1 MPLSNKPGV
10 AGAVTRFWQRS
21 YASDYISLGFL
32 AAGWVLIQITVKPFH
47 QMFTLDNVS
56 IQHPFAVVERVPVL
70 WSIIYA
76 GIIPLLI
83 IFAWASTFRPDAHK
97 FHITV
102 LGLLVTLTLS
112 SFITDVIKNA
122 VGRPRPDLISRCKP
136 EKGTAEHL
144 LVTFKV
150 CTQTNLHILDEGWR
164 SFPSGHSSFS
174 FGGLGYLSLY
184 VVNYPQA
191 DFDANDPG
199 DFAELQRAAQLSSAA
214 YSGCQNQAFDVTI
227 TKQLDDS
234 DTGTQGFVGYSTTK
248 GRISVVMRGSTSL
261 TDFANDLDVDK
272 TTPTLSGVSFPSGV
286 EVMKGVYDP
295 WSSVH
300 DTVISAVK
308 DLVQQYPNYTLESTG
323 HSLGGS
329 LTYLSYIALAQNFPD
344 KAITSNALA
353 AFPIGNQAFA
363 DFGSTIKGT
372 LRRGNNLNDG
382 VPNMYVDWPF
392 DMVHYG
398 TEIYSSGT
406 ADTTY
411 LCLGERDEA
420 CSAGDGEWGPT
431 IPGHIDSFGIT
442 MLLAGCGHMIASSKS
457 PSPLPSFTQH
467 RKENRSTRP
476 PPPDLCLESDSDFEP
491 SKDYLES
498 IKGRALA
505 TVVEDAR
512 NGGKMTAHLQAQSQQ
527 TGMQSPRDRNTHDA
541 VQPDGRNTVHVDVDK
556 LEREAALQSTG
567 TALGDLMT
575 PSDSDSAS
583 VAGEDNIT
591 IGKRRREAHGHS
603 PGDRGRSMNVDT
615 ETPGASRKL
624 SGGNNGPSVAQ
635 ERTDAEG
642 LSTENAS
649 ALGLGIVSPNLET
662 NGVEAGAVPLLQDG
676 HISNGSSSRS
686 RRESSPR
693 RTHEKEKVL
702 KLSPE
707 KIQELTSSPESIPYR
722 KVPPDDRGHGE
733 LHNMPS
739 LPSRTVQYGSQGEH
753 APSKRPLEELRTPD
767 NRAPRSK
774 ARKEIHLDEPPEFF
788 TSIAQSSST
797 VRHRPHTAR
806 TISTPA
812 STRQR
817 TSSVSNDRLGHSW
830 TQRSKHDRPAP
841 NRIEI
846 EHKSHLPSHIADPN
860 PSPMPQTIPLPP
872 LSIPTYLQLE
882 LSSSRPSPLY
892 IHRSIASD
900 FPYESSRVKIERL
913 QNFFMLPPILEQ
925 VLWFGALA
933 CLDSWL
939 YSFTIL
945 PLRFIKAIYILAHSW
960 AVNVCA
966 EIQFISGFVIK
977 GVGRVWRRRRE
988 AASAK
993 SSEQR
998 GREEE
1003 PGSRSISASS
1013 TKQES
1018 SLSDRDAKRRPS
1030 IPQAD
1035 HIRRIG
1041 RPGNLRHRRQKSI
1054 PSALLPDDKADILK
1068 GLLMIATCCVL
1079 MFFDAS
1085 RVYHWIRGQAAIK
1098 LYVIY
1103 NVLEVSD
1110 RLLSAI
1116 GQDVLECLF
1125 SREALERKP
1134 DGRSKVFRPF
1144 WLFLIALAYTV
1155 IHAISLFYQAITLN
1169 VAVNSYSNALITLLL
1184 SNQFVEIKS
1193 TVFKKFEK
1201 ENLFQLTCADVVER
1215 FQLWLMLIIIASRNI
1230 IETRAFNFFGT
1241 IGPGF
1246 GNGPSA
1252 STNSTPVSTPP
1263 RSSSSILPQ
1272 SFTIFPSSL
1281 FASLS
1286 GANSFFGNL
1295 GQLLGPFLVVLG
1307 SEMLVDW
1314 LKHAYINKFNNT
1326 RPAIYNRFL
1335 DVLAKDYYTN
1345 AFADQNLTRRLG
1357 LPVIPLSCL
1366 FFRVSVQTYQMF
1378 LTAWLPQL
1386 PPSTPSDTT
1395 SLSSIHRHYAP
1406 APSTSAAPFTLKT
1419 AFPNAIS
1426 HITSFFQSVIANATP
1441 SPARSVPVFTII
1453 IVVTCY
1459 AVLLIFKLALGILLL
1474 SFARSRYKAM
1484 KVKEQEELYRSAI
1497 NAGQKSSQ
1505 GSAPSSSRAREFVV
1519 EGGKRVGGW
1528 GVVEVDDDKKRWI
1541 YADDP
1546 EGLKKVRDR
1555 EERDKSGKDTGGD
1568 IEGVKRYEMVA
1579 KRIW

>member
-1 MPLSNKPGV
+1 
-10 AGAVTRFWQRS
+10 
-21 YASDYISLGFL
+21 
-32 AAGWVLIQITVKPFH
+32 
-47 QMFTLDNVS
+47 
-56 IQHPFAVVERVPVL
+56 
-70 WSIIYA
+70 
-76 GIIPLLI
+76 
-83 IFAWASTFRPDAHK
+83 
-97 FHITV
+97 
-102 LGLLVTLTLS
+102 
-112 SFITDVIKNA
+112 
-122 VGRPRPDLISRCKP
+122 
-136 EKGTAEHL
+136 
-144 LVTFKV
+144 
-150 CTQTNLHILDEGWR
+150 
-164 SFPSGHSSFS
+164 
-174 FGGLGYLSLY
+174 
-184 VVNYPQA
+184 
-191 DFDANDPG
+191 
-199 DFAELQRAAQLSSAA
+199 
-214 YSGCQNQAFDVTI
+214 
-227 TKQLDDS
+227 
-234 DTGTQGFVGYSTTK
+234 
-248 GRISVVMRGSTSL
+248 
-261 TDFANDLDVDK
+261 
-272 TTPTLSGVSFPSGV
+272 
-286 EVMKGVYDP
+286 
-295 WSSVH
+295 
-300 DTVISAVK
+300 
-308 DLVQQYPNYTLESTG
+308 
-323 HSLGGS
+323 
-329 LTYLSYIALAQNFPD
+329 
-344 KAITSNALA
+344 
-353 AFPIGNQAFA
+353 
-363 DFGSTIKGT
+363 
-372 LRRGNNLNDG
+372 
-382 VPNMYVDWPF
+382 
-392 DMVHYG
+392 
-398 TEIYSSGT
+398 
-406 ADTTY
+406 
-411 LCLGERDEA
+411 
-420 CSAGDGEWGPT
+420 
-431 IPGHIDSFGIT
+431 
-442 MLLAGCGHMIASSKS
+442 MIASSES
-457 PSPLPSFTQH
+457 SSPLPSFTQH
-467 RKENRSTRP
+467 RKENRNTRP
-476 PPPDLCLESDSDFEP
+476 PPPDLCLESDSDSAP
-491 SKDYLES
+491 SKDNLENPR
-498 IKGRALA
+498 GRVLA
-505 TVVEDAR
+505 TVVEDTR
-512 NGGKMTAHLQAQSQQ
+512 NGANMTAHLQTQSRQIG
-527 TGMQSPRDRNTHDA
+527 TESLRDRNMYDA
-541 VQPDGRNTVHVDVDK
+541 VQPDGRNTAHVDVDK

-567 TALGDLMT
+567 TVLGDLMT

-583 VAGEDNIT
+583 VAGEDKIT
-591 IGKRRREAHGHS
+591 IGKRRRQAHGHS
-603 PGDRGRSMNVDT
+603 PRDRSRSIDVDA
-615 ETPGASRKL
+615 ETPGASRNLTRVSNGL
-624 SGGNNGPSVAQ
+624 SVVQPG
-635 ERTDAEG
+635 TDAEG
-642 LSTENAS
+642 LNTENAS
-649 ALGLGIVSPNLET
+649 ALGLGIVSPDPEKH
-662 NGVEAGAVPLLQDG
+662 GVEAGAVPSLQDERFPDA
-676 HISNGSSSRS
+676 NGSSSRP
-686 RRESSPR
+686 RRESSPG

-722 KVPPDDRGHGE
+722 KAPPEHDKGHGE
-733 LHNMPS
+733 LHNVPS

-767 NRAPRSK
+767 NRTPQTK

-788 TSIAQSSST
+788 ASIAQGSST
-797 VRHRPHTAR
+797 VRHRPHTSR

-812 STRQR
+812 TSRQR
-817 TSSVSNDRLGHSW
+817 TSSVSNERLGHSW
-830 TQRSKHDRPAP
+830 TQRSKHDRPSP

-846 EHKSHLPSHIADPN
+846 EHKNNLPSHIADPN

-900 FPYESSRVKIERL
+900 FPYESSRVKMERL

-945 PLRFIKAIYILAHSW
+945 PLRFIKALYILAHSW
-960 AVNVCA
+960 AVNLCA

-1003 PGSRSISASS
+1003 PGSRSVSTSSS
-1013 TKQES
+1013 TKQDT
-1018 SLSDRDAKRRPS
+1018 SLSDRDVKRRPS
-1030 IPQAD
+1030 IPQPD
-1035 HIRRIG
+1035 HVRRIG

-1068 GLLMIATCCVL
+1068 GLLMITTCCVL

-1241 IGPGF
+1241 IGLGF
-1246 GNGPSA
+1246 GDGPSA

-1419 AFPNAIS
+1419 ALPNAIN

-1459 AVLLIFKLALGILLL
+1459 AVLLIFKLALGICLL

-1484 KVKEQEELYRSAI
+1484 KIKEQEDLYRSALS

-1555 EERDKSGKDTGGD
+1555 EERDKSGKDSGGD

>member
-1 MPLSNKPGV
+1 
-10 AGAVTRFWQRS
+10 
-21 YASDYISLGFL
+21 
-32 AAGWVLIQITVKPFH
+32 
-47 QMFTLDNVS
+47 
-56 IQHPFAVVERVPVL
+56 
-70 WSIIYA
+70 
-76 GIIPLLI
+76 
-83 IFAWASTFRPDAHK
+83 
-97 FHITV
+97 
-102 LGLLVTLTLS
+102 
-112 SFITDVIKNA
+112 
-122 VGRPRPDLISRCKP
+122 
-136 EKGTAEHL
+136 
-144 LVTFKV
+144 
-150 CTQTNLHILDEGWR
+150 
-164 SFPSGHSSFS
+164 
-174 FGGLGYLSLY
+174 
-184 VVNYPQA
+184 
-191 DFDANDPG
+191 
-199 DFAELQRAAQLSSAA
+199 
-214 YSGCQNQAFDVTI
+214 
-227 TKQLDDS
+227 
-234 DTGTQGFVGYSTTK
+234 
-248 GRISVVMRGSTSL
+248 
-261 TDFANDLDVDK
+261 
-272 TTPTLSGVSFPSGV
+272 
-286 EVMKGVYDP
+286 
-295 WSSVH
+295 
-300 DTVISAVK
+300 
-308 DLVQQYPNYTLESTG
+308 
-323 HSLGGS
+323 
-329 LTYLSYIALAQNFPD
+329 
-344 KAITSNALA
+344 
-353 AFPIGNQAFA
+353 
-363 DFGSTIKGT
+363 
-372 LRRGNNLNDG
+372 
-382 VPNMYVDWPF
+382 
-392 DMVHYG
+392 
-398 TEIYSSGT
+398 
-406 ADTTY
+406 
-411 LCLGERDEA
+411 
-420 CSAGDGEWGPT
+420 
-431 IPGHIDSFGIT
+431 
-442 MLLAGCGHMIASSKS
+442 MIASSES

-476 PPPDLCLESDSDFEP
+476 PPPELCLEADNDSVPNKDHFE
-491 SKDYLES
+491 DLR
-498 IKGRALA
+498 GRILA
-505 TVVEDAR
+505 TVAADNL
-512 NGGKMTAHLQAQSQQ
+512 NGGMMMAQLQAEPQQ
-527 TGMQSPRDRNTHDA
+527 VVGTESPRNRDMHDG
-541 VQPDGRNTVHVDVDK
+541 VQPDGRNMMHVDVDK
-556 LEREAALQSTG
+556 LEREAALQSAG
-567 TALGDLMT
+567 SVLGDLTT
-575 PSDSDSAS
+575 PLDSHSAP
-583 VAGEDNIT
+583 VAGEDKIT
-591 IGKRRREAHGHS
+591 VAKRRREAPHGS
-603 PGDRGRSMNVDT
+603 PRARGRSV
-615 ETPGASRKL
+615 G
-624 SGGNNGPSVAQ
+624 V
-635 ERTDAEG
+635 DAEFSTTSQDSSRVSNG
-642 LSTENAS
+642 LSDVHAGTDIEEKDTDNGS
-649 ALGLGIVSPNLET
+649 ALGLGLVSPTLTE
-662 NGVEAGAVPLLQDG
+662 NGVEAAAVPSLQDDRFPDV
-676 HISNGSSSRS
+676 NGSPSRP
-686 RRESSPR
+686 RRESSPGR
-693 RTHEKEKVL
+693 IREREKVL

-722 KVPPDDRGHGE
+722 KVSPDHHKGQGDIHDT
-733 LHNMPS
+733 PS
-739 LPSRTVQYGSQGEH
+739 LPSRTVQYGLQGEH
-753 APSKRPLEELRTPD
+753 IPSKRPPEEVRTPD
-767 NRAPRSK
+767 NRAWQTKS
-774 ARKEIHLDEPPEFF
+774 RKEIHLDEPPEFF
-788 TSIAQSSST
+788 ASVAQGSST
-797 VRHRPHTAR
+797 VRHRPHTTR

-817 TSSVSNDRLGHSW
+817 TSSVGNERPAHNW
-830 TQRSKHDRPAP
+830 TQRSKHDRSAP
-841 NRIEI
+841 NRIDI
-846 EHKSHLPSHIADPN
+846 EHKNNLLPSYIADPN

-892 IHRSIASD
+892 IHRSVASD

-945 PLRFIKAIYILAHSW
+945 PLRFIKALYILAHSW
-960 AVNVCA
+960 AVNLYA
-966 EIQFISGFVIK
+966 EVQFISGFVIK

-993 SSEQR
+993 LSEQR
-998 GREEE
+998 GREDE
-1003 PGSRSISASS
+1003 PPSRSVSASS
-1013 TKQES
+1013 SAKQDT
-1018 SLSDRDAKRRPS
+1018 SLSDRETKPRS
-1030 IPQAD
+1030 NIPQPD
-1035 HIRRIG
+1035 HARRLG
-1041 RPGNLRHRRQKSI
+1041 RPGNTRHRRQKSI

-1246 GNGPSA
+1246 SNGPSA

-1281 FASLS
+1281 FSSLT
-1286 GANSFFGNL
+1286 GANSFLTNL

-1326 RPAIYNRFL
+1326 RPAIYSRFL

-1357 LPVIPLSCL
+1357 LPVVPLSCL

-1378 LTAWLPQL
+1378 LAAWLPQL

-1406 APSTSAAPFTLKT
+1406 SPSPSVTPFTLKT
-1419 AFPNAIS
+1419 AIPNTIN

-1441 SPARSVPVFTII
+1441 SPARSVPVFTVI
-1453 IVVTCY
+1453 IVLTCY
-1459 AVLLIFKLALGILLL
+1459 AVLLIFKLALGICLL
-1474 SFARSRYKAM
+1474 SLARSRYKAM
-1484 KVKEQEELYRSAI
+1484 KVREQDEFYRSANG

-1505 GSAPSSSRAREFVV
+1505 GNGPSSSRGREFVV
-1519 EGGKRVGGW
+1519 EGGRRLGGW

-1546 EGLKKVRDR
+1546 EGLKKVRER